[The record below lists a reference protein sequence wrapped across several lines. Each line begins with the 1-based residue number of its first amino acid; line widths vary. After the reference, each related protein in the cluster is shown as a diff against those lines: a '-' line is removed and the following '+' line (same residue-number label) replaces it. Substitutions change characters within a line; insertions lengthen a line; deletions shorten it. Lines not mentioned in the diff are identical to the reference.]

1 MNIILKEKKN
11 NNSDRPL
18 EKEELEAS
26 SKANHHI
33 KPIYKYWTATKLV
46 NRKR

>member
-1 MNIILKEKKN
+1 MNIILKGKK
-11 NNSDRPL
+11 RIIVTEPL

-33 KPIYKYWTATKLV
+33 KPIYKYWTATELV